1 MAPNLALFQ
10 QQNIFPFPLGFS
22 ATKAKEYELDDF
34 NCTIDVNVDLKNVK
48 IYFCILKNLDMM

>member
-10 QQNIFPFPLGFS
+10 QQNFFPFPLGYS

-34 NCTIDVNVDLKNVK
+34 NCTIDVMLIWKTLRFIFASWK
-48 IYFCILKNLDMM
+48 I